1 MFWKL
6 TLFVSVFVPVVCCSI
21 ISMYWKSAMR
31 PDDPVAYKLNKML
44 LHHAS
49 VFEPRLPHHDGFW
62 DLKWSILRHASV
74 FFLFST
80 VSYFANSTAI
90 STIFRIVYFF
100 YTISVIFRYRVRK
113 DIVKKMNSV
122 EFNEIYTFCSK
133 LVKPCKIV
141 LIYSVV
147 CLTFLFIPV
156 NGQSKSE
163 DTETTV
169 IQQSVPVTEIA
180 PLETLLPYASP
191 VSGTISIGQPYNGPE
206 DSEITVHA
214 SYRDCVVKLKT
225 AEGKAVLSFFVRAG
239 ETATVGV
246 PPKVLYAY
254 FAEGDQWYGWS
265 NYFGADTSYS
275 MDPDPIDFSNYTIE
289 YTLQMVSNGNL
300 SLDHISASDF

>member
-1 MFWKL
+1 M
-6 TLFVSVFVPVVCCSI
+6 FVSVFVPVVCCSI

-62 DLKWSILRHASV
+62 DLKWSVIRHAFI
-74 FFLFST
+74 FFLFSVISH
-80 VSYFANSTAI
+80 VSNSNGISSLLYILYFL
-90 STIFRIVYFF
+90 
-100 YTISVIFRYRVRK
+100 YTILVFVTYSMRK
-113 DIVKKMNSV
+113 DILKKMKKDGFSEIW
-122 EFNEIYTFCSK
+122 EFCKK
-133 LVKPCKIV
+133 LVRPCKIV
-141 LIYSVV
+141 VIYSFI
-147 CLTFLFIPV
+147 CLAFLNMTVRDIKEANTKEIEIEPTV
-156 NGQSKSE
+156 HVSE
-163 DTETTV
+163 T
-169 IQQSVPVTEIA
+169 A
-180 PLETLLPYASP
+180 PSETLMPYASP
-191 VSGTISIGQPYNGPE
+191 VSGSISIGQPYDGPE

-265 NYFGADTSYS
+265 NYFGAETSYS
-275 MDPDPIDFSNYTIE
+275 KDPDPIDFSNYTIE

>member
-1 MFWKL
+1 MGFKKKTHSISL
-6 TLFVSVFVPVVCCSI
+6 AVIFTIVAPIII
-21 ISMYWKSAMR
+21 ISCHMYNLGYRNGLDSGKTE
-31 PDDPVAYKLNKML
+31 VT
-44 LHHAS
+44 
-49 VFEPRLPHHDGFW
+49 E
-62 DLKWSILRHASV
+62 
-74 FFLFST
+74 
-80 VSYFANSTAI
+80 SYSEME
-90 STIFRIVYFF
+90 SS
-100 YTISVIFRYRVRK
+100 ISVQEK
-113 DIVKKMNSV
+113 
-122 EFNEIYTFCSK
+122 
-133 LVKPCKIV
+133 
-141 LIYSVV
+141 
-147 CLTFLFIPV
+147 
-156 NGQSKSE
+156 
-163 DTETTV
+163 ET
-169 IQQSVPVTEIA
+169 A
-180 PLETLLPYASP
+180 PLETLMPYASP
-191 VSGTISIGQPYNGPE
+191 VSGTISIGQPYDGPE